1 MWNLFLY
8 ICLYF
13 VDVYVKFFITLKVI
27 LNFIE
32 YILIARG
39 KVHSDISV
47 SDKKITG
54 TLLVLSVK
62 HLGIESYMMQQALL
76 MPKWIMC

>member
-1 MWNLFLY
+1 MEFLLY

-13 VDVYVKFFITLKVI
+13 VDVYVKFFYH
-27 LNFIE
+27 FESDIE
-32 YILIARG
+32 FCRVHNDSKG

-47 SDKKITG
+47 SDIKITG

-62 HLGIESYMMQQALL
+62 HLSIESYMMQQALL

>member
-47 SDKKITG
+47 SDIKITG

-62 HLGIESYMMQQALL
+62 HLSIESYMMQQALL

>member
-13 VDVYVKFFITLKVI
+13 VDVYVKIFITLKVI

-47 SDKKITG
+47 SDIKITG
-54 TLLVLSVK
+54 ILLVLSVK

>member
-13 VDVYVKFFITLKVI
+13 VDVYVKIFITLKVI

-47 SDKKITG
+47 SDIKITG

>member
-1 MWNLFLY
+1 MY
-8 ICLYF
+8 I
-13 VDVYVKFFITLKVI
+13 KFFITLKVI

-62 HLGIESYMMQQALL
+62 HLSIESYMMQQALL

>member
-1 MWNLFLY
+1 MWNFFLY

-13 VDVYVKFFITLKVI
+13 VDVYVKFFYH
-27 LNFIE
+27 FESDIE
-32 YILIARG
+32 FCRVHNDTKG

-47 SDKKITG
+47 SDIKITG

-62 HLGIESYMMQQALL
+62 HLGIE
-76 MPKWIMC
+76 

>member
-47 SDKKITG
+47 SDITITG

>member
-62 HLGIESYMMQQALL
+62 HLGIEMQQALL